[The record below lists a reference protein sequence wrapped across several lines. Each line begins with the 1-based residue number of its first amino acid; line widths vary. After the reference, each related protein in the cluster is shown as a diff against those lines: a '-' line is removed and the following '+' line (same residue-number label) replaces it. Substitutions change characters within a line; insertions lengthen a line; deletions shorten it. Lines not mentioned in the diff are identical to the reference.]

1 MIKKLFF
8 QLFIVITCL
17 GTMSCTEDKDGEW
30 EYFHDDLVDVSEL
43 PVWMQPGIDDF
54 TKQHPTG
61 VDVYQGEYNGGDI
74 YIIMTI
80 AYNTPYVYDNNGNY
94 IGLTKEIKEKSAKWK
109 RIYSWRPT
117 DWNQDCETNM
127 SISRFFNQLFYE
139 ENNPMEGSNI
149 INGKGEFHANRPF
162 VYVIQEW
169 SSGAIFF
176 IGTFQGN
183 Q

>member
-43 PVWMQPGIDDF
+43 PVWMQPGMDDF
-54 TKQHPTG
+54 TKQHPIG

-109 RIYSWRPT
+109 RIYSCGEGLFAGLFS
-117 DWNQDCETNM
+117 DCTL
-127 SISRFFNQLFYE
+127 SCFLTVLFSAAF
-139 ENNPMEGSNI
+139 PAGLL
-149 INGKGEFHANRPF
+149 
-162 VYVIQEW
+162 
-169 SSGAIFF
+169 
-176 IGTFQGN
+176 
-183 Q
+183 